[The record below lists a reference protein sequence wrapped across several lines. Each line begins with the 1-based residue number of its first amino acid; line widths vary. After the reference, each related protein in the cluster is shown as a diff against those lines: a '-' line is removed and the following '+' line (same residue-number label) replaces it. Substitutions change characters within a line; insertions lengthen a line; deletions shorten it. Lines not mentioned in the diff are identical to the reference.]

1 MEGVENIAVENVA
14 VPEATAEQMS
24 FQANMDYAFNTD
36 TPPAPIVQEENV
48 GVGIPASPE
57 GEKQAVTVDYSSFVK
72 ENFGVDTIEEAKTQ
86 WQALQDLKANPP
98 KANEFTFENEESKK
112 LHELVRTGKLKE
124 AWEIIGQQQKIE
136 ELTSSEVTDVT
147 ADEIIKLGMKFEN
160 KELTQKE
167 IDFKFRKQFTLPK
180 EPVQALGEDNDDFD
194 ARIGEWRETV
204 EDIKMSKTI
213 EAKMMKPKLEAAKAK
228 IQFPDILQSNVD
240 PDYEAYKA
248 RNAEVSERVDT
259 QIAPAI
265 KSLKNTD
272 VQLGFKVSDPNNQM
286 EFDVSLAAT
295 PEAFEKARQNSLS
308 FDSWFHNVCYD
319 ETGKFR
325 PENVQKLILLYDEHG
340 NYDQSIAR
348 QAVNAERSRVIAKET
363 GFNASGGKEFNVNLE
378 KSEFQKQMDYRLS

>member
-1 MEGVENIAVENVA
+1 MEGAENIALENVA
-14 VPEATAEQMS
+14 ALETTTEQMS

-36 TPPAPIVQEENV
+36 TPPAPEVQEENIV
-48 GVGIPASPE
+48 TDHNVSIQQENQPPAI
-57 GEKQAVTVDYSSFVK
+57 DYSSFVK
-72 ENFGVDTIEEAKTQ
+72 EKFGVDTVEEATTQ

-98 KANEFTFENEESKK
+98 KANDFTFENEESKK

-136 ELTSSEVTDVT
+136 ELTSSEVTDET

-180 EPVQALGEDNDDFD
+180 EPIQALNEDDDDFD
-194 ARIGEWRETV
+194 ARKGEWKETV

-228 IQFPDILQSNVD
+228 IQFPDILQSNID

-259 QIAPAI
+259 EIAPAI

-286 EFDVSLAAT
+286 EFDVSLSAT

-308 FDSWFHNVCYD
+308 FDTWFHNVCYD
-319 ETGKFR
+319 EAGKFR

-348 QAVNAERSRVIAKET
+348 QAVNAERARVISKET
-363 GFNASGGKEFNVNLE
+363 GFNASGGKEFNVNVE
-378 KSEFQKQMDYRLS
+378 KSDFQKQMDYRLS